1 MTQCDFC
8 LLDLENYRKVTNLL
22 SFPGQSFNSKFRQ
35 YNADKVEDGGGGGGD
50 DVGLK
55 GKRRAVTWLR
65 PQETA
70 FYGTALYK
78 SAAKVTPAFTEIAWS
93 APTAKPLN

>member
-35 YNADKVEDGGGGGGD
+35 YNADKVEDGGGGGG
-50 DVGLK
+50 
-55 GKRRAVTWLR
+55 
-65 PQETA
+65 
-70 FYGTALYK
+70 
-78 SAAKVTPAFTEIAWS
+78 
-93 APTAKPLN
+93 